1 MRETDNTWTLLR
13 FRVHRFEVL
22 EKNSL
27 RETVTALRAVKG
39 SAWKDMANP
48 LAELADL
55 RRDDDN
61 ELH

>member
-1 MRETDNTWTLLR
+1 
-13 FRVHRFEVL
+13 
-22 EKNSL
+22 
-27 RETVTALRAVKG
+27 VTALRAVKG